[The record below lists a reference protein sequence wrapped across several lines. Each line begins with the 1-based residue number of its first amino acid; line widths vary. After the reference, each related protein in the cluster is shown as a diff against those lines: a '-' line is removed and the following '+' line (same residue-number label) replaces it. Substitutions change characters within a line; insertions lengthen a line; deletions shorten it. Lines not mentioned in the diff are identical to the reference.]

1 MQGRIH
7 IYELSLK
14 DNDGTSPLLDIAEN
28 LLFMPDL
35 FNYFFTGIKVNE
47 ATDASHEALA
57 NWSTSIYSRQSVVS
71 GRNTRSVLLHLANLG
86 SAAPHLRQCVGDG
99 AA

>member
-1 MQGRIH
+1 MRGYRTVARSALNVTAQCA
-7 IYELSLK
+7 LSAQSK
-14 DNDGTSPLLDIAEN
+14 HS
-28 LLFMPDL
+28 F
-35 FNYFFTGIKVNE
+35 
-47 ATDASHEALA
+47 DASHEALA